1 MANTVDWAYLNA
13 GFGSPRVTPVA
24 GATPSYTNRSP
35 TPSIFAGGM
44 STPTEDMAKMGANAS
59 AGGGVNGL
67 TVADMKN
74 NMASAAAN
82 ARLNHDAR
90 GANDIENKMNK
101 LNDMQS
107 QQLRA
112 IQNQTEGN
120 KKNVLQ
126 QLYSQYR
133 AENSGVGGG
142 DGSSNGSWISG
153 DLPRAKQELAS
164 AQVNHLLA
172 DRDLAGKQAEFGVLS
187 DRYNTLIDQNR
198 RLKAE
203 MNQLHDAHNMPIPT
217 PQSVEIPL
225 LKNTVTEAKQKL
237 ATAMNSKGNAE
248 RALDVAE
255 HVVNNMQ
262 AASTNGAEVKQ
273 ASDAA
278 VSTVKNALARQNA
291 P

>member
-13 GFGSPRVTPVA
+13 GFGSPRVTPVV
-24 GATPSYTNRSP
+24 GATPSYNNRSP

-44 STPTEDMAKMGANAS
+44 STPMVDMSKVAVGAS
-59 AGGGVNGL
+59 TAGGMNGS

-74 NMASAAAN
+74 SMASAAAN
-82 ARLNHDAR
+82 ARLNNDTR
-90 GANDIENKMNK
+90 GANDIESKMNK
-101 LNDMQS
+101 LNNMQN

-112 IQNQTEGN
+112 IQNQTEDS

-133 AENSGVGGG
+133 TENSGVGGG
-142 DGSSNGSWISG
+142 GSSNGGWVSG

-172 DRDLAGKQAEFGVLS
+172 DRDLAGKQAEFGYLS

-203 MNQLHDAHNMPIPT
+203 MNQLQNAHDMPIP
-217 PQSVEIPL
+217 PPVSVEIPL

-237 ATAMNSKGNAE
+237 TTAMNSKANAE
-248 RALDVAE
+248 RALDQAE

-262 AASTNGAEVKQ
+262 ATSTNGVEVKQ

-291 P
+291 A